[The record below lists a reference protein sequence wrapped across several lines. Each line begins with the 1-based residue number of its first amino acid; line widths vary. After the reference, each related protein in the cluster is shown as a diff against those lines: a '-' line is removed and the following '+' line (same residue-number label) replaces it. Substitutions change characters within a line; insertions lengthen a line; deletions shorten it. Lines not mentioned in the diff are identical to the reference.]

1 MARSIEQHK
10 KALERLAALATQEQN
25 CLAQIFTDKTTISD
39 KNTVLDNIKKKTGE
53 EFVVLVTG
61 TFSCGKSSMIN
72 ALIGEDLLPAGPL
85 PETAVIG
92 ELHYGEEKKAILY
105 PKPGRWEGGDAP
117 FTLLNPSSE
126 EIAKYVSLSSD
137 EAINAMEEDSEN
149 RIDSKFEKM
158 VVYWP
163 LDILKDGVVLVDSPG
178 TNDPYSHDYI
188 VESFLPQ
195 ADAVIYL
202 MNTQQLYTSNDR
214 NALNAINERGFR
226 NIISGNT
233 HFDITSAD
241 YSGNPNGMNKFVR
254 TCRMHMAKH
263 SDLGDSAVHFLNS
276 RDGLKAHINGNA
288 ALWTESGY
296 AGFEKYLSDYLI
308 DGKGRDQ
315 VRNTASSLIYEA
327 NLMRQNAQLL
337 NEAAEKDTTVLAARI
352 EAANK
357 QLEEI
362 QRNANATVRLF
373 KGSMNNALPHI
384 RSLVEAKFTGLADE
398 VDLEDFE
405 PETALPSGM
414 KQLNPFAAK
423 RKAKE
428 LFEECSEELKR
439 RMNGN
444 YARWSRTTLSPEMEK
459 AIAEAAKN
467 VEQDAAGIADQLQE
481 VTDVAFGEG
490 KKKSAALSN
499 LTNSAIVGLLTGAWA
514 VSGIGMIYGKDA
526 MYRGIAAQLAGGAAL
541 GVVAGMIGAPITL
554 PALVI
559 VAIVGALVGII
570 SGNSDKK
577 ASKIKREVVKAYRDS
592 VKKPEGIAGIS
603 QNTDKVMDN
612 IQKTFDY
619 AAEVMRSSMNQDI
632 ANVRS
637 NLQQALDN
645 CSLDK
650 KTKEQQIE
658 ARKAAIHDLDN
669 VCAEIRKI
677 CGEYG
682 IRDI

>member
-1 MARSIEQHK
+1 
-10 KALERLAALATQEQN
+10 
-25 CLAQIFTDKTTISD
+25 
-39 KNTVLDNIKKKTGE
+39 
-53 EFVVLVTG
+53 
-61 TFSCGKSSMIN
+61 
-72 ALIGEDLLPAGPL
+72 
-85 PETAVIG
+85 
-92 ELHYGEEKKAILY
+92 
-105 PKPGRWEGGDAP
+105 
-117 FTLLNPSSE
+117 
-126 EIAKYVSLSSD
+126 
-137 EAINAMEEDSEN
+137 
-149 RIDSKFEKM
+149 
-158 VVYWP
+158 
-163 LDILKDGVVLVDSPG
+163 
-178 TNDPYSHDYI
+178 
-188 VESFLPQ
+188 
-195 ADAVIYL
+195 
-202 MNTQQLYTSNDR
+202 
-214 NALNAINERGFR
+214 
-226 NIISGNT
+226 
-233 HFDITSAD
+233 
-241 YSGNPNGMNKFVR
+241 
-254 TCRMHMAKH
+254 
-263 SDLGDSAVHFLNS
+263 
-276 RDGLKAHINGNA
+276 
-288 ALWTESGY
+288 
-296 AGFEKYLSDYLI
+296 
-308 DGKGRDQ
+308 
-315 VRNTASSLIYEA
+315 
-327 NLMRQNAQLL
+327 
-337 NEAAEKDTTVLAARI
+337 
-352 EAANK
+352 
-357 QLEEI
+357 
-362 QRNANATVRLF
+362 
-373 KGSMNNALPHI
+373 MNNALPHI

-444 YARWSRTTLSPEMEK
+444 YARWSRTTLSPEIEK

-481 VTDVAFGEG
+481 VTDVAFDEG

-526 MYRGIAAQLAGGAAL
+526 MYRGIAAQIAGGAAL
-541 GVVAGMIGAPITL
+541 GLLASAGVVVSFPVFAVVAVLGL
-554 PALVI
+554 
-559 VAIVGALVGII
+559 LVGII
-570 SGNSDKK
+570 TGNSDKK
-577 ASKIKREVVKAYRDS
+577 AAKVKREVVKAYRDS
-592 VKKPEGIAGIS
+592 MKKPEGIAGIS

-632 ANVRS
+632 ANVRN

-669 VCAEIRKI
+669 VCTEIRKI